1 MNTLTENQRETL
13 NAAHDIMMSIMT
25 EEGHYWMVT
34 WRTTKGCG
42 ASWDVTMFTP
52 ALNTQHSWVPGETLA
67 DKIETGLA
75 LIAEENAGIPTEEER
90 KAMRIKSLREQ
101 LERLEAEAA

>member
-1 MNTLTENQRETL
+1 MTHLTEKQRETL

-25 EEGHYWMVT
+25 EEGHYWMAA

-42 ASWDVTMFTP
+42 PSWDVTMFTP

-90 KAMRIKSLREQ
+90 KAQRIQRLRDELASLGEV
-101 LERLEAEAA
+101 A